1 MNLHINKKRLVELLS
16 TGQLSLDQ
24 IKLVN
29 PSEKPVLRQILL
41 ESLNHEKQS
50 DD

>member
-1 MNLHINKKRLVELLS
+1 MNLHIDKKRLVELLS

-29 PSEKPVLRQILL
+29 PNEKAALRQILL
-41 ESLNHEKQS
+41 ESLNYEKQS
-50 DD
+50 NN